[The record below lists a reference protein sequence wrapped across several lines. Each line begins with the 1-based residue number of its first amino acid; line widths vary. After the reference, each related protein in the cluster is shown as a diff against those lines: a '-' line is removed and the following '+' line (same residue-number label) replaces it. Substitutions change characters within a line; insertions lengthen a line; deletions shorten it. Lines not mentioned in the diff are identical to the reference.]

1 MTHYLKCNNCG
12 KLNEIKSEYV
22 VLCTSCGQ
30 KLENNFTQWKH
41 RNPGSTFEDYKNN
54 VCLTES
60 QLPPEPPRSNSRRTL
75 KSRSLKEK
83 ILIVVTVVLFAG
95 IGSWFGSSAVRNIQ
109 NSKKTD
115 KKVLS
120 EQWVKKTYGSYGLSI
135 ETPWELKPA
144 APLPLPEN
152 VNKMLDRLESFESQ
166 NDDQFKIGVVSG
178 KYNPAE
184 VIDMSLQGAADGA
197 VNEVRNMPGVTNFV
211 YSQDSYSVNDIPG
224 FIQRGTYNHRGFKIG
239 FINVGV
245 VKDYN
250 YWQVMILGRENDE
263 IAQKAAERIIK
274 SIQIDY

>member
-60 QLPPEPPRSNSRRTL
+60 QLPQEPPRSNSRRTL

-83 ILIVVTVVLFAG
+83 ILIVATVVLFAG

-120 EQWVKKTYGSYGLSI
+120 EQWVKKTYGSYGLYI

-152 VNKMLDRLESFESQ
+152 VNKMLERLESFESQ

-184 VIDMSLQGAADGA
+184 VIEMSLQGAADGA

-224 FIQRGTYNHRGFKIG
+224 FIQRGTYNQRGFKIG

-263 IAQKAAERIIK
+263 VAQKAAERIIK